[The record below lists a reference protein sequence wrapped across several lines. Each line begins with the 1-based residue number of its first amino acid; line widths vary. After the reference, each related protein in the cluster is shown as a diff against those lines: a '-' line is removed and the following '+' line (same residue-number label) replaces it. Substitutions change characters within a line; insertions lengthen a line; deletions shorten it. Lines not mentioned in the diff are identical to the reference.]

1 MQAKGFLVLLAVT
14 GAVVVAAAALS
25 FGRSGPS
32 VEAGAGRAVVPAVAQ
47 RAQDVGTV
55 AVKRDKGT
63 LTLVRGQAGWTVAER
78 NNYPADPAKVRQALV
93 GLAELKLVESKTRKP
108 DLHPRLEVEDVKE
121 GAKSALVEV
130 KDMSGGKLAEL
141 IVGKRRVD
149 RLGAGADAV
158 YVRRPGEA
166 QAWLAQG
173 SLDLSGEAKDW
184 LDKKVV
190 SIPSAKV
197 KQLAVKHPDGAT
209 VVLRRE
215 SEGAKVEV
223 ADAPA
228 DAKLK
233 NESALAEPLGALD
246 ALELLDVAAAASNPV
261 PEGTPTAELATFDG
275 MTLTASSWEKDGTHW
290 VMLAASGPGAEEVNA
305 RVKDWTF
312 SLPAWK
318 AKLFRTKLD
327 ELVEPPKS
335 S

>member
-1 MQAKGFLVLLAVT
+1 MQARGFFALLALTALVI
-14 GAVVVAAAALS
+14 VAAAALS
-25 FGRSGPS
+25 IGRSGPS
-32 VEAGAGRAVVPAVAQ
+32 VEAGAGRPVLPAVAQ
-47 RAQDVGTV
+47 RAPDIGTV
-55 AVKRDKGT
+55 AVKRDKGA

-108 DLHPRLEVEDVKE
+108 DLYPRIEVEDVKD

-130 KDMSGGKLAEL
+130 KDTAGAKLAEL
-141 IVGKRRVD
+141 IVGKRRID
-149 RLGAGADAV
+149 RLGAGNDAV

-190 SIPSAKV
+190 SIPAAKV
-197 KQLAVKHPDGAT
+197 KQLTVKHPDGAAVT
-209 VVLRRE
+209 LTRE
-215 SEGAKVEV
+215 SEGGKVAV

-233 NESALAEPLGALD
+233 NDSSLAEPLGALD
-246 ALELLDVAAAASNPV
+246 SLELLDVAAAGSNPE
-261 PEGTPTAELATFDG
+261 PEGTPTAELVTFDG
-275 MTLTASSWEKDGTHW
+275 MTVKASSWEKDGTHW
-290 VMLAASGPGAEEVNA
+290 LKLSASGTGADEIDA
-305 RVKDWTF
+305 RVINWTYA
-312 SLPAWK
+312 LPPWK
-318 AKLFRTKLD
+318 AKLFRTKIED
-327 ELVEPPKS
+327 LVEPPKS